1 MAKKKT
7 EDIQFYSEGG
17 TSAEDVVGRGG
28 RGAREDSDDEE
39 RQKEARK
46 KIDREFLAWTK
57 ACQEF
62 IGNQFTF

>member
-1 MAKKKT
+1 LHEPILVAKKKT

-46 KIDREFLAWTK
+46 KIDR
-57 ACQEF
+57 
-62 IGNQFTF
+62 